1 MTPIE
6 RHPPACVMEPE
17 DEPPQERL
25 KPFHTVPAVAQCRRL
40 GRRKGTDAGMSGSSL
55 TGAAVLALALGAG
68 AAPAANELGVA
79 VIVGNKEY
87 ADRVPAVS
95 YAHNDAE
102 AFKRFVTGRLG
113 FDADNVIDLRDA
125 TKSQLEAALGVR
137 GMMEGS
143 LLWRYIDPAGGS
155 DVVVFYSGH
164 GVPGKAGRGYLLP
177 VDSNPDTAE
186 LNGYPIDLLY
196 ENLGGLR
203 TRSTTVFLDA
213 CFSGGS
219 PRGMLIQ
226 SASPVYVEADVSG
239 GADMTVLT
247 AASGAQLASWDEEAR
262 HGLFTEH
269 LLDGLYG
276 AADADG
282 DGQVT
287 AREAK
292 LHLDRTMTRA
302 ARREF
307 GRVQDAGLHGDESAV
322 LSFSSVDGWGSRP
335 LLGPPPAA
343 FTVLV
348 EPAAAR
354 IRILNIGPP
363 YQAGMQLPAGSYEV
377 EASAPGYVTKTETVA
392 HGPSATVHRMALIR
406 PGQPFTVVAEPAAA
420 QVRLLDHAEP
430 YQPGMIL
437 PPGSYRVQASALG
450 HTTKTETVAHGS
462 SPTTHRMALSRP
474 GQPFTIV
481 VEPAAARVRL
491 LDHAEP
497 YQPSMMLPPGSYR
510 VQASADGYETATE
523 SVAHGTSP
531 TVRRMTLR
539 KTGPTAG
546 DSFRDCAECP
556 EMVVL
561 PAGSYRMGSPS
572 YEQGRDEDEGPVHEV
587 TISASFAIG
596 RHEVTVAEF
605 GRFVDAT
612 GYSAGSSCRTYEGG
626 EWESRAGRG
635 WRNPGFGQSG
645 RHPVACVNWND
656 AQAYA
661 AWLSRETGEKYR
673 LPSESEWEYAARA
686 GTATARYWGEG
697 ESGQCRHANGADASA
712 KERYSGWTVAS
723 CRDGHVHT
731 APAGSFAANGWGLH
745 DMLGNVWE
753 WTEDCW
759 NGSYSGAP
767 SDGSAWE
774 YGDCA
779 RRVLRGGSWD
789 SRPSVLRAADRY
801 RYTTGGRDVFVG
813 FRVARTLAP

>member
-1 MTPIE
+1 
-6 RHPPACVMEPE
+6 
-17 DEPPQERL
+17 
-25 KPFHTVPAVAQCRRL
+25 
-40 GRRKGTDAGMSGSSL
+40 MSGSSL

-79 VIVGNKEY
+79 VIIGNKEY
-87 ADRVPAVS
+87 ADDRVPAVS
-95 YAHNDAE
+95 YAHNDAD

-113 FDADNVIDLRDA
+113 FDEDNVIDLRDA
-125 TKSQLEAALGVR
+125 TKSQLETAFGVK
-137 GMMEGS
+137 GNAEG
-143 LLWRYIDPAGGS
+143 LVWRYIDPSGGS

-177 VDSNPDTAE
+177 ADSNPDTAE

-196 ENLGGLR
+196 ENLGGLS

-322 LSFSSVDGWGSRP
+322 LSFSSVDGWDSRP

-392 HGPSATVHRMALIR
+392 HGSSATVHRMALMR

-437 PPGSYRVQASALG
+437 PPGSYRVEASALG

-474 GQPFTIV
+474 GQPFTVV

-497 YQPSMMLPPGSYR
+497 YQPGMMLPPGSYR

-523 SVAHGTSP
+523 SVSHGTSP

-539 KTGPTAG
+539 KTGPTALERGRAFLAENAKRAEVVTTASGLQYEVLASGTGEMPSAEDQVTTHYHGTLIDGLVFDSSVQRGQPLDIRVNDLIAGWQEALQMMRVG
-546 DSFRDCAECP
+546 DKWKLYVPSELAYGKAGAGAAIGPDE
-556 EMVVL
+556 VLIL
-561 PAGSYRMGSPS
+561 PAGAVANALFEVELLAVASSETAPSSPKA
-572 YEQGRDEDEGPVHEV
+572 GWKAAAPGPSV
-587 TISASFAIG
+587 TSTNVPKVNPCSFSTAAEIRKTSAFGCFGTLQLTLFSALFSMSAEPVPNGPTRATSSISHIRVDTAPPRASKIA
-596 RHEVTVAEF
+596 AE
-605 GRFVDAT
+605 RPST
-612 GYSAGSSCRTYEGG
+612 SS
-626 EWESRAGRG
+626 
-635 WRNPGFGQSG
+635 
-645 RHPVACVNWND
+645 
-656 AQAYA
+656 
-661 AWLSRETGEKYR
+661 
-673 LPSESEWEYAARA
+673 
-686 GTATARYWGEG
+686 GTASHWVPR
-697 ESGQCRHANGADASA
+697 A
-712 KERYSGWTVAS
+712 KPLVVFRAFWVERS
-723 CRDGHVHT
+723 
-731 APAGSFAANGWGLH
+731 
-745 DMLGNVWE
+745 
-753 WTEDCW
+753 
-759 NGSYSGAP
+759 
-767 SDGSAWE
+767 
-774 YGDCA
+774 
-779 RRVLRGGSWD
+779 
-789 SRPSVLRAADRY
+789 
-801 RYTTGGRDVFVG
+801 
-813 FRVARTLAP
+813 

>member
-1 MTPIE
+1 M
-6 RHPPACVMEPE
+6 
-17 DEPPQERL
+17 
-25 KPFHTVPAVAQCRRL
+25 K
-40 GRRKGTDAGMSGSSL
+40 GSSL
-55 TGAAVLALALGAG
+55 TCAAVLALALGG
-68 AAPAANELGVA
+68 AALSAANELGVA
-79 VIVGNKEY
+79 VIVGNKAY
-87 ADRVPAVS
+87 TDDRVPEVS

-113 FDADNVIDLRDA
+113 FDSDNVIDLRDA

-143 LLWRYIDPAGGS
+143 LLWRYIDPSGGS

-196 ENLGGLR
+196 ENLGGLP

-226 SASPVYVEADVSG
+226 SASPVYVEADVSS

-247 AASGAQLASWDEEAR
+247 AASGKQLASWDEKAR

-276 AADADG
+276 AADAND

-322 LSFSSVDGWGSRP
+322 LSFSAVDGWGSRP

-348 EPAAAR
+348 EPAEAR

-363 YQAGMQLPAGSYEV
+363 YRAGMALAAGSYEV

-392 HGPSATVHRMALIR
+392 HTSSATVHRMALMR
-406 PGQPFTVVAEPAAA
+406 PGHPFTITTEPTWA
-420 QVRLLDHAEP
+420 QLRLVDHGEP
-430 YQPGMIL
+430 YRPGMLL
-437 PPGSYRVQASALG
+437 PPGSYRVEASAEG
-450 HTTKTETVAHGS
+450 YETVTEHIVHGAS
-462 SPTTHRMALSRP
+462 STVRRLVLSQS
-474 GQPFTIV
+474 GQPFMV
-481 VEPAAARVRL
+481 VPQPADAQVRL
-491 LDHAEP
+491 VGHRET
-497 YQPSMMLPPGSYR
+497 YQPGMLLPPGSYQ
-510 VQASADGYETATE
+510 VEASAEGYETATE
-523 SVAHGTSP
+523 RVSHEAGP
-531 TVRRMTLR
+531 TVHRIALR
-539 KTGPTAG
+539 KAGPKVG
-546 DSFRDCAECP
+546 DRFRDCPECP
-556 EMVVL
+556 EMVVM

-572 YEQGRDEDEGPVHEV
+572 YEQGRQEDEGPVHGV
-587 TISASFAIG
+587 TISVPFAIG

-605 GRFVDAT
+605 RRFLDAT
-612 GYSAGSSCRTYEGG
+612 GYSAGNSCLTYEDGK
-626 EWESRAGRG
+626 WESRAGRS
-635 WRNPGFGQSG
+635 WRDPGFGQSG
-645 RHPVACVNWND
+645 RFPVVCVSWDD
-656 AQAYA
+656 AQAYV
-661 AWLSRETGEKYR
+661 AWLSRETGEEYR

-686 GTATARYWGEG
+686 GASAARYWGEG
-697 ESGQCRHANGADASA
+697 ESGQCRHANGGDAST
-712 KERYSGWTVAS
+712 KERYSDWKWPVAS

-731 APAGSFAANGWGLH
+731 APVGSFAANGWDLH

-759 NGSYSGAP
+759 NDSYAGAP
-767 SDGSAWE
+767 SDGTAWE

-779 RRVLRGGSWD
+779 RRVLRGGSWYFT
-789 SRPSVLRAADRY
+789 PSILRAAIRFRNSTGY
-801 RYTTGGRDVFVG
+801 RSDYLG

>member
-1 MTPIE
+1 MN
-6 RHPPACVMEPE
+6 
-17 DEPPQERL
+17 
-25 KPFHTVPAVAQCRRL
+25 
-40 GRRKGTDAGMSGSSL
+40 GTRL
-55 TGAAVLALALGAG
+55 TGATRATLLALVLAGG
-68 AAPAANELGVA
+68 APAAGNELGVA

-87 ADRVPAVS
+87 ADERVPEVS

-113 FDADNVIDLRDA
+113 FDLDNVIDLRDA
-125 TKSQLEAALGVR
+125 TKSQLETAFGVK
-137 GMMEGS
+137 GNAEG
-143 LLWRYIDPAGGS
+143 LVWRYVDPAGGS

-196 ENLGGLR
+196 ENLGGLS

-219 PRGMLIQ
+219 PRGMLIR

-247 AASGAQLASWDEEAR
+247 AASGAQLASWDEGAR

-282 DGQVT
+282 DGRVT

-322 LSFSSVDGWGSRP
+322 LSFSPADGWGSRP

-343 FTVLV
+343 FTVLA
-348 EPAAAR
+348 EPAEAR
-354 IRILNIGPP
+354 VRILNIGPP
-363 YQAGMQLPAGSYEV
+363 YRAGMELAAGSYEV

-392 HGPSATVHRMALIR
+392 HGSSPTVHRMALTR
-406 PGQPFTVVAEPAAA
+406 PGQPFTIVAEPAAA
-420 QVRLLDHAEP
+420 RIRLLDHAEP
-430 YQPGMIL
+430 YRAGMPL
-437 PPGSYRVQASALG
+437 PPGSYRVEASA
-450 HTTKTETVAHGS
+450 E
-462 SPTTHRMALSRP
+462 
-474 GQPFTIV
+474 
-481 VEPAAARVRL
+481 
-491 LDHAEP
+491 
-497 YQPSMMLPPGSYR
+497 
-510 VQASADGYETATE
+510 GYETAME
-523 SVAHGTSP
+523 AVLHGASP
-531 TVRRMTLR
+531 TVRAMALR
-539 KTGPTAG
+539 KVGPKAG
-546 DSFRDCAECP
+546 DQFRDCPECP
-556 EMVVL
+556 EMVVV

-572 YEQGRDEDEGPVHEV
+572 YEQGRQKNEGPVHEA
-587 TISASFAIG
+587 TIGAPFAVG

-605 GRFVDAT
+605 GRFVDET
-612 GYSAGSSCRTYEGG
+612 GYSAGSSCWTYEGG
-626 EWESRAGRG
+626 EYKDRAGRG

-645 RHPVACVNWND
+645 RHPVACVSWND
-656 AQAYA
+656 AQAYV
-661 AWLSRETGEKYR
+661 AWLSRETGEEYR

-697 ESGQCRHANGADASA
+697 ESGQCRHGNGADASV
-712 KERYSGWTVAS
+712 KERYSDWLWPIAS
-723 CRDGHVHT
+723 CRDGHVHA
-731 APAGSFAANGWGLH
+731 APVGSFAANSWGLH
-745 DMLGNVWE
+745 DVLGNVWE
-753 WTEDCW
+753 WTEDCR
-759 NGSYSGAP
+759 NGSYAGAP

-774 YGDCA
+774 YGDCSE
-779 RRVLRGGSWD
+779 RVLRGGSWN
-789 SRPSVLRAADRY
+789 SKPSYLRAALRLRDSTGY
-801 RYTTGGRDVFVG
+801 RGSYGG

>member
-1 MTPIE
+1 MN
-6 RHPPACVMEPE
+6 
-17 DEPPQERL
+17 
-25 KPFHTVPAVAQCRRL
+25 
-40 GRRKGTDAGMSGSSL
+40 GTRL
-55 TGAAVLALALGAG
+55 TGATRATLLALALAG
-68 AAPAANELGVA
+68 AAPAAGNELGVA

-87 ADRVPAVS
+87 ADERVPEVS

-113 FDADNVIDLRDA
+113 FDLDNVIDLRDA
-125 TKSQLEAALGVR
+125 TKSQLETAFGVK
-137 GMMEGS
+137 GNAEG
-143 LLWRYIDPAGGS
+143 LVWRYVDPSGGS

-196 ENLGGLR
+196 ENLGGLS

-219 PRGMLIQ
+219 PRGMLIR

-247 AASGAQLASWDEEAR
+247 AASGAQLASWDEGAR

-282 DGQVT
+282 DGRVT

-322 LSFSSVDGWGSRP
+322 LSFSPADGWGSRP

-343 FTVLV
+343 FTVLA
-348 EPAAAR
+348 EPAEAR
-354 IRILNIGPP
+354 VRILNIGPP
-363 YQAGMQLPAGSYEV
+363 YRAGMELAAGSYEV
-377 EASAPGYVTKTETVA
+377 EASAPGYVTKT
-392 HGPSATVHRMALIR
+392 
-406 PGQPFTVVAEPAAA
+406 
-420 QVRLLDHAEP
+420 D
-430 YQPGMIL
+430 
-437 PPGSYRVQASALG
+437 
-450 HTTKTETVAHGS
+450 TVAHGS
-462 SPTTHRMALSRP
+462 SPTVHRMALSRP
-474 GQPFTIV
+474 GQPFTIAA
-481 VEPAAARVRL
+481 EPAAARVRL

-497 YQPSMMLPPGSYR
+497 YRAGMLLPPGSYQ
-510 VQASADGYETATE
+510 VEASAEGYETAME
-523 SVAHGTSP
+523 AVLHGASP
-531 TVRRMTLR
+531 TVHAMALR
-539 KTGPTAG
+539 KVGPKAG
-546 DSFRDCAECP
+546 DRFRDCPDCP
-556 EMVVL
+556 EMVVV

-572 YEQGRDEDEGPVHEV
+572 YEQGRQDHEGPVHEV
-587 TISASFAIG
+587 TIAAPFAIG
-596 RHEVTVAEF
+596 RYEVTVAEF
-605 GRFVDAT
+605 GRFVDET
-612 GYSAGSSCRTYEGG
+612 GYSAANSCYAYEGG
-626 EWESRAGRG
+626 KWESRAGRG

-697 ESGQCRHANGADASA
+697 ESGQCRHANGADASV
-712 KERYSGWTVAS
+712 KERYSDLNWTVAS

-731 APAGSFAANGWGLH
+731 APVGSFAANGWGLH

-759 NGSYSGAP
+759 NGSYAGAP

-774 YGDCA
+774 YGECA
-779 RRVLRGGSWD
+779 RRVLRGGSW
-789 SRPSVLRAADRY
+789 SSGPSYLRAAYRSRSATGDR
-801 RYTTGGRDVFVG
+801 GSISG

>member
-1 MTPIE
+1 MNGT
-6 RHPPACVMEPE
+6 
-17 DEPPQERL
+17 
-25 KPFHTVPAVAQCRRL
+25 
-40 GRRKGTDAGMSGSSL
+40 GR
-55 TGAAVLALALGAG
+55 TGAALLALAFVGGA
-68 AAPAANELGVA
+68 AANELGVA

-87 ADRVPAVS
+87 ADERVPEVS

-125 TKSQLEAALGVR
+125 TKSELETAFGVK
-137 GMMEGS
+137 GNPEG
-143 LLWRYIDPAGGS
+143 LLWRYIDPSGGS

-196 ENLGGLR
+196 ENLGGLP

-219 PRGMLIQ
+219 PRGMLIR

-239 GADMTVLT
+239 GAGLTVLT

-269 LLDGLYG
+269 LLAGLYG

-307 GRVQDAGLHGDESAV
+307 GRVQDAGLHGDESVV
-322 LSFSSVDGWGSRP
+322 LSISPADGWGSRP
-335 LLGPPPAA
+335 TLGPPPAA

-348 EPAAAR
+348 EPPEAR
-354 IRILNIGPP
+354 IRILNIGPSYRP
-363 YQAGMQLPAGSYEV
+363 GMELAPGSYQV

-392 HGPSATVHRMALIR
+392 HGSSPTVHRL
-406 PGQPFTVVAEPAAA
+406 
-420 QVRLLDHAEP
+420 
-430 YQPGMIL
+430 
-437 PPGSYRVQASALG
+437 
-450 HTTKTETVAHGS
+450 
-462 SPTTHRMALSRP
+462 ALSRP
-474 GQPFTIV
+474 GQPFTV
-481 VEPAAARVRL
+481 VPEPAHAAVRL
-491 LDHAEP
+491 VGHAEA
-497 YQPSMMLPPGSYR
+497 YQPGMPLPPGSYR
-510 VQASADGYETATE
+510 VEASADGYETAMA
-523 SVAHGTSP
+523 SVSHGAAP
-531 TVRRMTLR
+531 TVQRLALR
-539 KTGPTAG
+539 KAGPKAG
-546 DSFRDCAECP
+546 DRFRDCPECP

-572 YEQGRDEDEGPVHEV
+572 YEQGRRDDEGPVRKV
-587 TISASFAIG
+587 TIAAPFG
-596 RHEVTVAEF
+596 LGKYEVTVAEF
-605 GRFVDAT
+605 GRFVDET
-612 GYSAGSSCRTYEGG
+612 GYSAGNSCRSYEGG
-626 EWESRAGRG
+626 KWENRAGRG

-645 RHPVACVNWND
+645 RHPVACVSWDD
-656 AQAYA
+656 AQAYV
-661 AWLSRETGEKYR
+661 AWLSRKTGEEYR
-673 LPSESEWEYAARA
+673 LPSESEWEYAGRA

-697 ESGQCRHANGADASA
+697 ESGQCRHANGADASG
-712 KERYSGWTVAS
+712 KERYSGWSAAS

-731 APAGSFAANGWGLH
+731 APAGSFAANAWGLH

-759 NGSYSGAP
+759 NGSYAGAP

-774 YGDCA
+774 YGDCD
-779 RRVLRGGSWD
+779 RRVLRGGAWD
-789 SRPSVLRAADRY
+789 YDPSGLRAASRS
-801 RYTTGGRDVFVG
+801 RDSAGIRNNIDG
-813 FRVARTLAP
+813 FRVARTLTP